1 VQAEID
7 AAAFHANGLDC
18 EETAFVLDYFDRVQ
32 NPRIMTED
40 YFDRVLAVYDELAEE
55 EPIP

>member
-7 AAAFHANGLDC
+7 AAAFHAYGLVRDDV
-18 EETAFVLDYFDRVQ
+18 AFVLDDFHRVS

-40 YFDRVLAVYDELAEE
+40 YLDAVLEKYDELVEE
-55 EPIP
+55 GPHE